1 MPLHPVPRYKRHT
14 SNSVIRKET
23 VVKKTTTNKKKALIV
38 GGGIAGP
45 VAAMALQRAGV
56 EATVYEAYDAPAD
69 YAGLFLNTAS
79 NGLDVLSTL
88 GVDVPVRAD
97 GFPIPRMV
105 MWSGTGKRL
114 GEVANGIQLPDG
126 TVSVVVRRGALQR
139 VLREE
144 AENRDIR
151 IEYGKRLVSYEA
163 TGGGGVIARFE
174 DGTEAE
180 GDLLVGADGIHS
192 RVRRVMDPEAPRPS
206 YTGLLS
212 LGGYASGLSIPPT
225 PETQHF
231 VFGKKAFFGYLVR
244 ESGEIW
250 WFANVARADEPSRK
264 GLAGV
269 SSAEWKQRLLDLFRD
284 DIGLIGEIIEA
295 TRGEIGAYP
304 VYDIPTSPT
313 WHKSPAVLI
322 GDAVH
327 ATSPNSGQG
336 VSIALE
342 DAIVL
347 AKCLR
352 DIPDTESAFAAYEG
366 LRRERVEKVVAYSR
380 RIGQSKAI
388 SNPVARWL
396 RDQIMPLAL
405 KRLANSDS
413 HAWLYTYR
421 VDWDEK
427 VAA

>member
-1 MPLHPVPRYKRHT
+1 MNQTP
-14 SNSVIRKET
+14 
-23 VVKKTTTNKKKALIV
+23 TNKKNALIV
-38 GGGIAGP
+38 GGGIGGP
-45 VAAMALQRAGV
+45 VAAMALQRAGI
-56 EATVYEAYDAPAD
+56 EAVVYEAYDAPSD

-88 GVDVPVRAD
+88 GIDVPARAD
-97 GFPIPRMV
+97 GFPMPRMV

-114 GEVANGIQLPDG
+114 GEVANGLRLPDG
-126 TVSVVVRRGALQR
+126 TVSVIVKRGLLQR

-144 AENRDIR
+144 AESRGIDV
-151 IEYGKRLVSYEA
+151 EYGKRLLSYEVTA
-163 TGGGGVIARFE
+163 NGGVIASFE

-192 RVRRVMDPEAPRPS
+192 RVRRVMDPGAPRPS

-212 LGGYASGLSIPPT
+212 LGGYARGPRIPPT

-231 VFGKKAFFGYLVR
+231 VFGKQAFFGYLVR

-250 WFANVARADEPSRK
+250 WFANVACPDEPSRK
-264 GLAGV
+264 ELSGI
-269 SSAEWKQRLLDLFRD
+269 SPAEWKQRLLVLFSGDLD
-284 DIGLIGEIIEA
+284 LIGEIIES
-295 TRGEIGAYP
+295 TQGEIGAYP
-304 VYDIPTSPT
+304 VHDIPTAPI
-313 WHKSPAVLI
+313 WHKGPAVLI

-327 ATSPNSGQG
+327 ATSPSSGQG
-336 VSIALE
+336 ASMAIE

-352 DIPDTESAFAAYEG
+352 DIRDTERAYTAYDR

-405 KRLANSDS
+405 KRFANSES
-413 HAWLYTYR
+413 HTWLYTYH
-421 VDWDEK
+421 VDWDEE